1 LRRVLT
7 RVTDSKKAAIGVVG
21 LGLMGRSIAQRLAAA
36 GFDVVGYD
44 RSAEA
49 MREFEGRASED
60 ALRAPRI
67 VLAVFDSADAE
78 QVVAASS
85 ASLYVDCTTGDP
97 ARVEALARSL
107 AKRGVRYVEAPLS
120 GSSDAVRRGEALMLV
135 GGDPAGCE
143 DLLAAI
149 ATQRVPV
156 GAAGMA
162 TRAKL
167 ATNLVLGLNR
177 AAIAEGMAFAEA
189 LGIPRGQFLE
199 LVRASPAASRAAL
212 AKGEKMASG
221 DYAPE
226 SRIRQHLKDVRTM
239 LAASPLEL
247 PLTRAH
253 EKLLED
259 AVSAGDGE
267 LDNAAIIRRWQLT
280 LSRKPHP

>member
-1 LRRVLT
+1 MTESHQSV
-7 RVTDSKKAAIGVVG
+7 VGVVG
-21 LGLMGRSIAQRLAAA
+21 LGLLGRSIAARLATA
-36 GFDVVGYD
+36 GFDVIGYD

-49 MREFEGRASED
+49 MRSFEGRASEE

-67 VLAVFDSADAE
+67 VLAVFDTADAE
-78 QVVAASS
+78 QVVASSS

-97 ARVEALARSL
+97 ARVEALVHSL
-107 AKRGVRYVEAPLS
+107 AKKGIRYIEAPLS

-143 DLLAAI
+143 DLLAGI
-149 ATQRVPV
+149 STRRVAV

-162 TRAKL
+162 ARAKL

-189 LGIPRGQFLE
+189 LGISRGQFLD
-199 LVRASPAASRAAL
+199 LVRASPAASPAAL
-212 AKGEKMASG
+212 AKGEKMVSG
-221 DYAPE
+221 DYSPE

-239 LAASPLEL
+239 LAASPLDL

-253 EKLLED
+253 EKLLEG
-259 AVSAGDGE
+259 AVSAGDGD
-267 LDNAAIIRRWQLT
+267 LDNAAIIRRWH
-280 LSRKPHP
+280 RR

>member
-1 LRRVLT
+1 MTENHQAV
-7 RVTDSKKAAIGVVG
+7 VGVVG
-21 LGLMGRSIAQRLAAA
+21 LGLLGRSIAARLAAA

-49 MREFEGRASED
+49 MRAFEGRASED

-67 VLAVFDSADAE
+67 VLAVFDSSDAE

-85 ASLYVDCTTGDP
+85 ASLYLDCTTGDP
-97 ARVEALARSL
+97 ARVEALATRL
-107 AKRGVRYVEAPLS
+107 AQKGVRYIEAPLS

-135 GGDPAGCE
+135 GGDSAGCE
-143 DLLAAI
+143 DLLAGISA
-149 ATQRVPV
+149 QRVAV

-162 TRAKL
+162 ARAKL

-189 LGIPRGQFLE
+189 LGISRTQFLD
-199 LVRASPAASRAAL
+199 LVRASPAASAAAL
-212 AKGEKMASG
+212 AKGEKMVSG

-253 EKLLED
+253 ERLLDD

-267 LDNAAIIRRWQLT
+267 LDNAAIIRRWQ
-280 LSRKPHP
+280 RP